1 MGDRLIELNVFLKRF
16 CKLGSGFLST
26 GQCPTKDT
34 EDTPIC
40 SQKIVAATI
49 FLSIFLKLNWQ
60 LKDTPICLLV
70 FAANIIGV
78 GHFHLIFF
86 PCINMYLLNT

>member
-1 MGDRLIELNVFLKRF
+1 MSDRLIELNVFLKRF

-26 GQCPTKDT
+26 RQCPPKDT

-49 FLSIFLKLNWQ
+49 ILSIFLKLNWQ

-70 FAANIIGV
+70 FAANIIWSWAFSFDI
-78 GHFHLIFF
+78 FHL
-86 PCINMYLLNT
+86 Y